1 VYHIVIPARFGST
14 RLPGKALADIHGKPM
29 IWWVWNRACQSSAAS
44 VIVATDHPEIATIMQ
59 SAGAQVAMTRDDHPS
74 GTDRL
79 AEVADQQQWND
90 DTVVVNLQGDE
101 PMMPVVNLEQV
112 ALELARHPVASV
124 ATLSEPIA
132 TLDDFSNP
140 AVVKVVATAE
150 GNASYFSRAMIPFPR
165 GGAEEH
171 ATELLHS
178 ARRHVGLYAY
188 RCGFL
193 REFVAWPPAPTEKLE
208 SLEQLRALY
217 HDRVIRVQ
225 PALESVPVGVDTFED
240 LELVRRLMAGAANAT

>member
-1 VYHIVIPARFGST
+1 MYHIVIPARFGST

-29 IWWVWNRACQSSAAS
+29 IWWVWHRACQSSAAS

-165 GGAEEH
+165 GGAKEH